1 LANQNFRVKNGLEV
15 GTGVTISGGIVTAT
29 TFSGNATSSNY
40 AITAGITTYSSI
52 SGISTSVIGGIGN
65 ISQLQVSGV
74 STFQSSV
81 FLGDGDI
88 LYFGDGEDLL
98 IWHNSTDSIIRDN
111 GTGDLLIEGG
121 NRIKLTNPTGTE
133 TYGVFNQD
141 GAVELYYDNVKKFE
155 TTGAGVSISGGQIYL
170 NASGSN
176 RIDFNTDGVNP
187 PSFTT
192 RSTGTKVVLY
202 PSISGSS
209 VDYSLGIAP
218 GVLWNSVPAYDAG
231 MYFKWFGGETEIA
244 SLSGT
249 GNLTATSLIKSG
261 GTSSQFLKADGS
273 VDSSTY
279 LTSYTETDTLNSVTN
294 RGNST
299 SNGISVGIITATTF
313 NGPLTGNVTGNISAA
328 GVSTFTNGP
337 VFIGTGTST
346 GTASQTL
353 QVTGGAYVSGN
364 LGIGTTNPTE
374 KLEVVGTVKA
384 TSLVKSG
391 GTSSQ
396 FLKADGSVDSS
407 TYLTSYS
414 ETDTL
419 NTVTNRG
426 NSTSNGISVGVITA
440 TSIVKSG
447 GTSSQFLKADGSV
460 DSSTYLTSYTE
471 TDTLN
476 SVTNR
481 GNSTSNGIS
490 VGIITATSVSD
501 SSGNVRAI
509 PQNSQTSAY
518 ILAIGDVGKH
528 ISITTGGVT
537 VNSGIFS
544 AGDGISIYNNSGSNQ
559 TITQGGSVTMYL
571 AGTATTGN
579 RTLAQ
584 RGVCTV
590 LCVASNTFAIF
601 GAGLT

>member
-1 LANQNFRVKNGLEV
+1 MANQNFRVKNGLEV

-40 AITAGITTYSSI
+40 ATTAGITTYSSI

-81 FLGDGDI
+81 FLGDGDV

-155 TTGAGVSISGGQIYL
+155 TTGAGV
-170 NASGSN
+170 
-176 RIDFNTDGVNP
+176 TV
-187 PSFTT
+187 
-192 RSTGTKVVLY
+192 
-202 PSISGSS
+202 
-209 VDYSLGIAP
+209 
-218 GVLWNSVPAYDAG
+218 
-231 MYFKWFGGETEIA
+231 
-244 SLSGT
+244 T

-384 TSLVKSG
+384 TS
-391 GTSSQ
+391 
-396 FLKADGSVDSS
+396 
-407 TYLTSYS
+407 
-414 ETDTL
+414 
-419 NTVTNRG
+419 
-426 NSTSNGISVGVITA
+426 
-440 TSIVKSG
+440 IVKSG

-490 VGIITATSVSD
+490 VGIITATSVRD

-590 LCVASNTFAIF
+590 LCVASNTFVIF

>member
-40 AITAGITTYSSI
+40 ATTAGITTYSSI

-81 FLGDGDI
+81 FLGDGDV

-98 IWHNSTDSIIRDN
+98 IWHNSNDSIIRDS

-121 NRIKLTNPTGTE
+121 NRIKLTNPTGIE
-133 TYGVFNQD
+133 TYAVFNQD

-155 TTGAGVSISGGQIYL
+155 TTGAGVTI
-170 NASGSN
+170 
-176 RIDFNTDGVNP
+176 
-187 PSFTT
+187 
-192 RSTGTKVVLY
+192 TGTTFT
-202 PSISGSS
+202 
-209 VDYSLGIAP
+209 
-218 GVLWNSVPAYDAG
+218 N
-231 MYFKWFGGETEIA
+231 
-244 SLSGT
+244 
-249 GNLTATSLIKSG
+249 
-261 GTSSQFLKADGS
+261 Q
-273 VDSSTY
+273 
-279 LTSYTETDTLNSVTN
+279 LNVS
-294 RGNST
+294 
-299 SNGISVGIITATTF
+299 
-313 NGPLTGNVTGNISAA
+313 
-328 GVSTFTNGP
+328 GVST
-337 VFIGTGTST
+337 
-346 GTASQTL
+346 AS
-353 QVTGGAYVSGN
+353 SF
-364 LGIGTTNPTE
+364 
-374 KLEVVGTVKA
+374 
-384 TSLVKSG
+384 VKSG

-407 TYLTSYS
+407 TYLTTYT

-419 NTVTNRG
+419 NSVTNRG
-426 NSTSNGISVGVITA
+426 NNTSNGISVGIVTA
-440 TSIVKSG
+440 SSFVKSG

-490 VGIITATSVSD
+490 VGIVTATTVND
-501 SSGNVRAI
+501 SIGNVRDV
-509 PQNSQTSAY
+509 PQNSQISAY
-518 ILAIGDVGKH
+518 ILTLTDVGKH

-544 AGDGISIYNNSGSNQ
+544 AGDAVSIYNNSGGNQ
-559 TITQGGSVTMYL
+559 TITQGTSVTMYL

-584 RGVCTV
+584 RGICTV
-590 LCVASNTFAIF
+590 LCVASNTFVIF

>member
-40 AITAGITTYSSI
+40 ATTAGITTYSSI

-81 FLGDGDI
+81 FLGDGDV

-98 IWHNSTDSIIRDN
+98 IWHNSNDSIIRDS

-121 NRIKLTNPTGTE
+121 NRIKLTNPTGIE
-133 TYGVFNQD
+133 TYAVFNQD
-141 GAVELYYDNVKKFE
+141 GAVELWFDNSKKLE
-155 TTGAGVSISGGQIYL
+155 TTGAGV
-170 NASGSN
+170 
-176 RIDFNTDGVNP
+176 TV
-187 PSFTT
+187 
-192 RSTGTKVVLY
+192 TGTTFT
-202 PSISGSS
+202 
-209 VDYSLGIAP
+209 
-218 GVLWNSVPAYDAG
+218 N
-231 MYFKWFGGETEIA
+231 
-244 SLSGT
+244 
-249 GNLTATSLIKSG
+249 
-261 GTSSQFLKADGS
+261 Q
-273 VDSSTY
+273 
-279 LTSYTETDTLNSVTN
+279 LNVS
-294 RGNST
+294 
-299 SNGISVGIITATTF
+299 
-313 NGPLTGNVTGNISAA
+313 
-328 GVSTFTNGP
+328 GVST
-337 VFIGTGTST
+337 
-346 GTASQTL
+346 AS
-353 QVTGGAYVSGN
+353 SF
-364 LGIGTTNPTE
+364 
-374 KLEVVGTVKA
+374 
-384 TSLVKSG
+384 VKSG

-407 TYLTSYS
+407 TYLTTYT

-419 NTVTNRG
+419 NSVTNRG
-426 NSTSNGISVGVITA
+426 NNTSNGISVGIVTA
-440 TSIVKSG
+440 SSFVKSG

-490 VGIITATSVSD
+490 VGIVTATTVND
-501 SSGNVRAI
+501 SIGNVRDV
-509 PQNSQTSAY
+509 PQNAQISAY
-518 ILAIGDVGKH
+518 ILAASDVGKH

-544 AGDGISIYNNSGSNQ
+544 AGDTVSIYNNSGSNQ
-559 TITQGGSVTMYL
+559 TITQGVSVTMYL
-571 AGTATTGN
+571 VGTATTGN

-584 RGVCTV
+584 RGVATI
-590 LCVASNTFAIF
+590 LCVASDTFVIM
-601 GAGLT
+601 GGGLT

>member
-1 LANQNFRVKNGLEV
+1 MANQNFRVKNGLEV

-40 AITAGITTYSSI
+40 ATTAGITTYSSI

-81 FLGDGDI
+81 FLGDGDV

-98 IWHNSTDSIIRDN
+98 IWHNSNDSIIRDS

-121 NRIKLTNPTGTE
+121 NRIKLTNPTGIE
-133 TYGVFNQD
+133 TYAVFNQD

-155 TTGAGVSISGGQIYL
+155 TTGAGVTI
-170 NASGSN
+170 
-176 RIDFNTDGVNP
+176 
-187 PSFTT
+187 
-192 RSTGTKVVLY
+192 TGTTFT
-202 PSISGSS
+202 
-209 VDYSLGIAP
+209 
-218 GVLWNSVPAYDAG
+218 N
-231 MYFKWFGGETEIA
+231 
-244 SLSGT
+244 
-249 GNLTATSLIKSG
+249 
-261 GTSSQFLKADGS
+261 Q
-273 VDSSTY
+273 
-279 LTSYTETDTLNSVTN
+279 LNVS
-294 RGNST
+294 
-299 SNGISVGIITATTF
+299 
-313 NGPLTGNVTGNISAA
+313 
-328 GVSTFTNGP
+328 GVST
-337 VFIGTGTST
+337 
-346 GTASQTL
+346 AS
-353 QVTGGAYVSGN
+353 SF
-364 LGIGTTNPTE
+364 
-374 KLEVVGTVKA
+374 
-384 TSLVKSG
+384 VKSG

-407 TYLTSYS
+407 TYLTTYT

-419 NTVTNRG
+419 NSVTNRG
-426 NSTSNGISVGVITA
+426 NNTSNGISVGIVTA
-440 TSIVKSG
+440 SSFVKSG

-490 VGIITATSVSD
+490 VGIVTATTVND
-501 SSGNVRAI
+501 SIGNVRDV
-509 PQNSQTSAY
+509 PQNSQISAY
-518 ILAIGDVGKH
+518 ILTLTDVGKH

-544 AGDGISIYNNSGSNQ
+544 AGDAVSIYNNSGGNQ
-559 TITQGGSVTMYL
+559 TITQGTSVTMYL

-584 RGVCTV
+584 RGICTV
-590 LCVASNTFAIF
+590 LCVASNTFVIF